1 MPTPTITPHSA
12 GARTI
17 AEVTGDGILLR
28 GADDARDLLML
39 SQRAEWIAV
48 HVANIDARFF
58 DLRSGIAG
66 DVLQK
71 FVNYQTKFA
80 VIGDIARYTDK
91 SESVAALVRESNR
104 GKDVRFVET
113 MAALIAA
120 I

>member
-1 MPTPTITPHSA
+1 
-12 GARTI
+12 
-17 AEVTGDGILLR
+17 
-28 GADDARDLLML
+28 
-39 SQRAEWIAV
+39 
-48 HVANIDARFF
+48 
-58 DLRSGIAG
+58 
-66 DVLQK
+66 VLQK